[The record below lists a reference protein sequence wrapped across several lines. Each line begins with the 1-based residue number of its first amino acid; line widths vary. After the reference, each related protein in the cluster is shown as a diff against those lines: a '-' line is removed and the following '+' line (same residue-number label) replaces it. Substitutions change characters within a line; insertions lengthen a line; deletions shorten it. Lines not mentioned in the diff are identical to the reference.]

1 MASRVLGDDF
11 VGGED
16 DRKPL
21 GQVCVQT
28 PPPRKKKNGAA
39 GVYTQGNRGL
49 G

>member
-11 VGGED
+11 VGGEMTVNLYVKSVF
-16 DRKPL
+16 RRPF
-21 GQVCVQT
+21 
-28 PPPRKKKNGAA
+28 PEKKNGAA